1 MTAIFKLEMLIVDCV
16 YIVRPVS
23 KNKMIFTFKEIYLL
37 NSITYVDKP
46 KLFVK
51 TLGRY
56 TKRNEKDQVNN

>member
-1 MTAIFKLEMLIVDCV
+1 MTAIFKLEMLIADCV

-23 KNKMIFTFKEIYLL
+23 KSKMIFTFKDIYLL

-51 TLGRY
+51 TLGR
-56 TKRNEKDQVNN
+56 